1 MKRFSWLVLFVCIV
15 VCLVGIFDRDLWTPD
30 EPRVA
35 AISLEMSRSGDLV
48 IPHLAGEPFLE
59 KPPLYFAVAAGFIR
73 LLGPFIGKTGAI
85 RLTSVLWGLGV
96 LLATFFLAKL
106 LVGYDCAFLST
117 VLLATMLGFVE
128 NVHWVR
134 VDIALFFFVCAAV
147 WSFAKVYFAK
157 NPWFCLPA
165 GIFTAG
171 AFLSKG
177 LIGPIIIAI
186 AWGSMIIALLIQ
198 QWSEKRPIKFFPF
211 HHVLGFLVF
220 IFFAGTWVLLLR
232 LKGGELWQ
240 EWFWENHIGRLIGT
254 STHLGH
260 MHAGEHL
267 YYLKTIIVST
277 LPWAPLIF
285 LWIWYFFADLWN
297 HRSIHPS
304 RTFLLLWS
312 FGSLL
317 LLSLSSTKRDVYLI
331 PLLPALAVMG
341 AEALQKNLPKWC
353 KAFFIFWLC
362 FCGAMLLALTTSP
375 VWVSFLPQS
384 IPCKLTAFLQTF
396 TVHHLICGLGLAISV
411 YLIVRCKNIF
421 EPNILVTITA
431 LCYIG
436 IFLVAGKAIN
446 SEKSMQGKIE
456 SFVKQIPSEK
466 RVRLAGFSFSETMR
480 GSLYYYGDLKVRQ
493 IKNWDRL
500 WRILE
505 GKDPEFDSVIVAG
518 TDSLSELQK
527 LPHRLLAEADPG
539 SFGRKRTIQWIKG
552 IGEASEDRTVGIQGE
567 MIHEK

>member
-1 MKRFSWLVLFVCIV
+1 MTRFSWLVLIFCIV
-15 VCLVGIFDRDLWTPD
+15 VCLVGIFDRELWTPD

-35 AISLEMSRSGDLV
+35 AISLEMSQRGDLV

-96 LLATFFLAKL
+96 LLVTFLLAKL

-117 VLLATMLGFVE
+117 ILLTTMLGFVE

-134 VDIALFFFVCAAV
+134 VDIALFFFVIAAV

-157 NPWFCLPA
+157 KSWYCLPA

-186 AWGSMIIALLIQ
+186 AWGSIIIALLIK
-198 QWSEKRPIKFFPF
+198 QWSEKRPIKFFSF
-211 HHVLGFLVF
+211 HHVPGFLVF
-220 IFFAGTWVLLLR
+220 IFFAGTWVVLLR

-260 MHAGEHL
+260 MHAGEPF

-285 LWIWYFFADLWN
+285 FWIWCFFTDLWK
-297 HRSIHPS
+297 HRSIPS
-304 RTFLLLWS
+304 FRTFLLLWS
-312 FGSLL
+312 FGSIV

-353 KAFFIFWLC
+353 KAFFVFWLC
-362 FCGAMLLALTTSP
+362 FCGAMLGALTTSP
-375 VWVSFLPQS
+375 FWVSFLPQS
-384 IPCKLTAFLQTF
+384 IPSKLTAFLQTF
-396 TVHHLICGLGLAISV
+396 TAQHLICGLGLVISV

-421 EPNILVTITA
+421 EPKILVTITA

-436 IFLVAGKAIN
+436 IFLVAGKAIDL
-446 SEKSMQGKIE
+446 EKSMRGKIE
-456 SFVKQIPSEK
+456 SFANQISYEK
-466 RVRLAGFSFSETMR
+466 RAGLAGWNFSETMR
-480 GSLYYYGDLKVRQ
+480 ASLYYYGDLKVRQ
-493 IKNWDRL
+493 IKNKDRL

-505 GKDPEFDSVIVAG
+505 GKDSEFDSLILAQ

-527 LPHRLLAEADPG
+527 LPHQLLAEANPG
-539 SFGRKRTIQWIKG
+539 SFGKKRSIQWIQG
-552 IGEASEDRTVGIQGE
+552 IEEASKDRTVGIQGE